1 MFIVAHFKRCLTS
14 PLGQL
19 DCNFQQSFTTG
30 KKLKESKS
38 VITPCGHVSGK
49 IWTSI
54 FRVRPFPPFSRPFP
68 PFPAV
73 FCPLNFLFCSWFSM
87 FFLVYLVLFMATNLV
102 VFTSVAF
109 WKDAAN
115 AKMQQ
120 TIPVRQHFVGND
132 RLADRFSHAET
143 MFPVLGDVM
152 LLRFEIG
159 FTKALSSQ
167 VLKSKQC
174 PLSFTHARTIYNKEK
189 RKNKDYNKN
198 SSENKKC
205 LTKANNASDQLEAPQ
220 TLRVFSNCFSIYI
233 YTYMCKSL

>member
-1 MFIVAHFKRCLTS
+1 
-14 PLGQL
+14 
-19 DCNFQQSFTTG
+19 
-30 KKLKESKS
+30 
-38 VITPCGHVSGK
+38 
-49 IWTSI
+49 
-54 FRVRPFPPFSRPFP
+54 
-68 PFPAV
+68 
-73 FCPLNFLFCSWFSM
+73 
-87 FFLVYLVLFMATNLV
+87 MATNLV

-220 TLRVFSNCFSIYI
+220 TLRVFFQMFFHIYI
-233 YTYMCKSL
+233 YIYMCKSL